1 MTLEPAERLNLSRKG
16 RIEEGCDADFTV
28 FNPET
33 VKDGATFSD
42 LHIQPEGIEYVY
54 INGQMALSHKN
65 TVNDRLGRFISFNE
79 AVGSR

>member
-1 MTLEPAERLNLSRKG
+1 MTVEKRKG
-16 RIEEGCDADFTV
+16 AAILILCGVLMCFLFLLSVSDR
-28 FNPET
+28 
-33 VKDGATFSD
+33 KDGATFSD

-65 TVNDRLGRFISFNE
+65 TVNNRLGRFISFNE

>member
-1 MTLEPAERLNLSRKG
+1 MVKNSPYIL
-16 RIEEGCDADFTV
+16 

-33 VKDGATFSD
+33 IKDGATFSD

-65 TVNDRLGRFISFNE
+65 TVNNRLGRFISFNE